1 MYLLLDPH
9 YCHFFFF
16 LMIRRPP
23 RSTRTDTLFPY
34 TTLFRSAFIA
44 FGSLTFC
51 NHAEKP
57 NAAVRWETDATGPW
71 AVLEALRDIADGE
84 EITLFYTNIAE
95 YADEDLFFRFSK
107 QLRQRSQTPP
117 QGNATV

>member
-1 MYLLLDPH
+1 MRISDWSSDVCSSDLAVDG
-9 YCHFFFF
+9 
-16 LMIRRPP
+16 
-23 RSTRTDTLFPY
+23 TALFPY
-34 TTLFRSAFIA
+34 TFADPVSFGRTEAAAHAAFIA

-71 AVLEALRDIADGE
+71 AVLEALRDIAAGE

-95 YADEDLFFRFSK
+95 NRTEERRAGKEEFS
-107 QLRQRSQTPP
+107 P
-117 QGNATV
+117 GNSRWSPD